1 MNLIRYRTGNDLDL
15 DEVINL
21 YRESTLGERRPV
33 NNRGVMQGMIERAS
47 LIITAWDGSRLV
59 GISRTLTDFIYVA
72 YLADLAVHLN
82 FQKKGIG
89 TELIKRTLAELDP
102 TCFLTLLSAPKAN
115 DFYPKVGFSHNPR
128 AWFMEPSV
136 DPKMQNQS
144 EHSTPRGCR
153 LSE

>member
-1 MNLIRYRTGNDLDL
+1 MNPIEYRTGNDLDL
-15 DEVINL
+15 DEVISL

-33 NNRGVMQGMIERAS
+33 DNRGVMQGMIERAS
-47 LIITAWDGSRLV
+47 LIITAWDGNRLV
-59 GISRTLTDFIYVA
+59 GISRTLTDFLYVA

-89 TELIKRTLAELDP
+89 TELIKRTRDALEP

-115 DFYPKVGFSHNPR
+115 DFYPKIGFSHNPM
-128 AWFMEPSV
+128 AWCMDPSV

-144 EHSTPRGCR
+144 AAENRSKRNT
-153 LSE
+153 